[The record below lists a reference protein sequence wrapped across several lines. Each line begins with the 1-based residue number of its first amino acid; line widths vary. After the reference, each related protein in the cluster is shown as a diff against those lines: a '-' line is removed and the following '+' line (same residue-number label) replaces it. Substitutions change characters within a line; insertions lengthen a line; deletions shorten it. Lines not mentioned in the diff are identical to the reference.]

1 MVFSRGI
8 YRTISLQTGNNTSFY
23 PLITIQLQSANI
35 TTIVTIKKYLTT
47 PLSVATKHFQVNEA
61 YISKLC

>member
-1 MVFSRGI
+1 VGI
-8 YRTISLQTGNNTSFY
+8 LSLNIESLYKNRKLVIS
-23 PLITIQLQSANI
+23 P